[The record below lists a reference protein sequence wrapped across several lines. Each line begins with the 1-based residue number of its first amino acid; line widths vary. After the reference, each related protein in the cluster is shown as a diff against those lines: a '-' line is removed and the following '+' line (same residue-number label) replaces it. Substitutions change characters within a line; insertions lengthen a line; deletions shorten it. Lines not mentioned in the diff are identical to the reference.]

1 MFFIQYKY
9 KNGHKHL
16 FCPIDNQS
24 VSFQGSIMKLIK
36 TAPSVEDAVYSFMKR
51 LRQNSTVRVVLS
63 ASLTVTLRPSLET
76 FSDLTGLSS
85 ASVNPLPSSSIF
97 FHSWSVA

>member
-24 VSFQGSIMKLIK
+24 VSFQGNKVKLQLADYQL
-36 TAPSVEDAVYSFMKR
+36 TA
-51 LRQNSTVRVVLS
+51 
-63 ASLTVTLRPSLET
+63 
-76 FSDLTGLSS
+76 
-85 ASVNPLPSSSIF
+85 IF
-97 FHSWSVA
+97 FY